1 MFYNEVMS
9 NLAKY
14 IRNYLDTFYVLD
26 GINSNVLVFY
36 IMENINSFIGSATIT
51 SSDIDCSVE
60 NKTMTI
66 KTVFDRKI
74 RLTLKKDSLYVLE
87 IDGECLNEN
96 DEVVESFSLYRS
108 LDDIVNTCTFNE
120 GERVREYVTDVA
132 RCDFTLSEGI
142 KDEDEKEFI
151 VKASPIGSKISGNYL
166 YELERIQPKP
176 DKENGSILKKFVDL
190 VRSDSIMRI
199 PVRDL
204 ADDYDIDVLFS
215 VFSKLKDE
223 VSLKRTKDKM
233 KQKTN

>member
-1 MFYNEVMS
+1 MFYNEVMLD
-9 NLAKY
+9 LANY

-36 IMENINSFIGSATIT
+36 VMENIKGFIGNVALT

-60 NKTMTI
+60 GNTLVI
-66 KTVFDRKI
+66 KTIFDRKV
-74 RLTLKKDSLYVLE
+74 RLVLNRDSLYALE
-87 IDGECLNEN
+87 IDGECLNEK
-96 DEVVESFSLYRS
+96 DEVIETCILYRS
-108 LDDIVNTCTFNE
+108 LDKIVNKCTFNE
-120 GERVREYVTDVA
+120 KRSVREYVTDLA
-132 RCDFTLSEGI
+132 RCDFSLAEG
-142 KDEDEKEFI
+142 DEGKDEKEFVI
-151 VKASPIGSKISGNYL
+151 KASPIGSKISGNYL

-190 VRSDSIMRI
+190 VSNDSIMRI

-223 VSLKRTKDKM
+223 VNLKRTKDKM